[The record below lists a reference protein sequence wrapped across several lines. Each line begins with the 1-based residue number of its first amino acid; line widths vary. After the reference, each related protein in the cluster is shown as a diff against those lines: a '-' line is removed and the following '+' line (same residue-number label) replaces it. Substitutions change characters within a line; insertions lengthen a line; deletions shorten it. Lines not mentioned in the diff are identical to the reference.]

1 MTQAGPRRLP
11 RRHTFDFQS
20 ITLEGMHKFH
30 LNFTEASRII
40 KIQIKLKKGASC
52 NYRSNLNLEVICKL
66 LTEL

>member
-1 MTQAGPRRLP
+1 MTPAGPRRLP
-11 RRHTFDFQS
+11 LHHTFDFQS

-52 NYRSNLNLEVICKL
+52 NTGLI
-66 LTEL
+66 